1 MKTLKTRTITSIT
14 VGWDSEYQS
23 QGGWTENVQLTFNL
37 TGEHLPHGDWTPI
50 SDQLHVLDDG
60 RNIFLD
66 HVGERITLR
75 SIIDHLAVD
84 YPDLGHITLVTH
96 FGRAELSAVSDG
108 LDWLMAQKDAEG
120 DLQGSALIVQKTV
133 IGQWTYKPPPL
144 LVGGERTIVV
154 DLWDTFLLN
163 APGSLEKLGDL
174 IGLEKLPSL
183 GYRESDTMLSWW
195 NTDPESF
202 TQYACRDAEVTAKY
216 FQAYCTKLT
225 DAGLEPRKTIG
236 SIYEHAASDAI
247 ERDMEGLHYQ
257 KKKAFNGKY
266 YQKRLMPTKQ
276 AEQFA
281 TSYYGG
287 RNESYLHGRFNGDV
301 FDYDLVGAYSG
312 VLGMLPNWSKTGK
325 VFTDAAKLY
334 ESATTDPLANGRVSI
349 TYKFK
354 DDVLHPSLPVHVDN
368 GIVFPQAAQ
377 TEITLQEY
385 MVAYPYLESCSVIA
399 VVFASE
405 GESPLVELS
414 SDLKERRRKAKE
426 SGDILSDSIWK
437 LVLNAGYGKFS
448 QAVTERDSI
457 DLANSTRE
465 RVVRTKIPRSKIT
478 QPMIAAYITGWCRSM
493 IAEYLFYCQ
502 EQGISVSYL
511 ATDGFSTVGDP
522 LPNES
527 MNGVGILSRIIAA
540 RYESPVMELKH
551 QGVDQL
557 VLKTRGTAML
567 DGDNPLVAMTGVQ
580 RRGKTNQDVA
590 KFMLS
595 EWASLEPLKET
606 RYEQSNLPTITDWII
621 NNTPPK
627 STTTY
632 KSYNYDYDLKRRPS
646 NPREVDGRLQFDT
659 VPWKDVYEYTEWR
672 DAYQNFR
679 RGTRKGVGSDRRQIG
694 TKNKI
699 TTLEDLH
706 RFEDYVTTRAAG
718 MTSMAY
724 NVDRTYLRVAANVA
738 HQLGTLGFKKIAE
751 KLNVPAQTV
760 RYWTLKEPMTTYDLQ
775 NPAVERLLESRVSNV
790 NSKGNYTRTIDTLDS
805 VKVFLREILA
815 LWRSNYAAHK
825 AVDAVANGLNAAIAA
840 PYRPFGGSLDSGSHL
855 TPSLVGSREPSG

>member
-1 MKTLKTRTITSIT
+1 MKTRTNTSIT

-23 QGGWTENVQLTFNL
+23 QGGWTEDVQLTFNL

-60 RNIFLD
+60 RDIFLD

-75 SIIDHLAVD
+75 AIIDHLAVD
-84 YPDLGHITLVTH
+84 YPDLDHVTLVTH

-108 LDWLMAQKDAEG
+108 RDWLLAHKDAEG
-120 DLQGSALIVQKTV
+120 DLLGSALTVQKTV
-133 IGQWTYKPPPL
+133 IGRWTYKPPPL
-144 LVGGERTIVV
+144 LVGGERTIDV

-195 NTDPESF
+195 NADPESF
-202 TQYACRDAEVTAKY
+202 TKYACRDSEVTAKY
-216 FQAYCTKLT
+216 FQAYCAVLT

-236 SIYEHAASDAI
+236 SIYEHAAADAI
-247 ERDMEGLHYQ
+247 EKDMDGLHYQ
-257 KKKAFNGKY
+257 KKKVYNGKY
-266 YQKRLMPTKQ
+266 YQKRLVPTKQ
-276 AEQFA
+276 AEQFT

-287 RNESYLHGRFNGDV
+287 RNESYLHGRFNGNV

-325 VFTDAAKLY
+325 VYTDASKLY
-334 ESATTDPLANGRVSI
+334 EDATADPLANGRVNI

-354 DDVLHPSLPVHVDN
+354 DDVLYPSLPVHVDN

-377 TEITLQEY
+377 TEVTLQDY

-399 VVFASE
+399 WVFTSE

-426 SGDILSDSIWK
+426 SGDLLSDSIWK
-437 LVLNAGYGKFS
+437 LVLNAGYGKTS

-478 QPMIAAYITGWCRSM
+478 QPMIAAYVTGWCRSM

-502 EQGISVSYL
+502 EKRISVSYL
-511 ATDGFSTVGDP
+511 ATDGFSTVEDP
-522 LPNES
+522 LPDES
-527 MNGVGILSRIIAA
+527 LNGVGILSRHIAA

-557 VLKTRGTAML
+557 VLKTRGAAML
-567 DGDNPLVAMTGVQ
+567 NGDNPLVAMTGVQ

-590 KFMLS
+590 NFMLS
-595 EWASLEPLKET
+595 EWQSMEPLKDT
-606 RYEQSNLPTITDWII
+606 KYQQSNLPTITDWII
-621 NNTPPK
+621 NNTPPA
-627 STTTY
+627 SP
-632 KSYNYDYDLKRRPS
+632 RRFP
-646 NPREVDGRLQFDT
+646 
-659 VPWKDVYEYTEWR
+659 
-672 DAYQNFR
+672 
-679 RGTRKGVGSDRRQIG
+679 
-694 TKNKI
+694 
-699 TTLEDLH
+699 
-706 RFEDYVTTRAAG
+706 
-718 MTSMAY
+718 
-724 NVDRTYLRVAANVA
+724 
-738 HQLGTLGFKKIAE
+738 
-751 KLNVPAQTV
+751 
-760 RYWTLKEPMTTYDLQ
+760 
-775 NPAVERLLESRVSNV
+775 
-790 NSKGNYTRTIDTLDS
+790 
-805 VKVFLREILA
+805 
-815 LWRSNYAAHK
+815 
-825 AVDAVANGLNAAIAA
+825 
-840 PYRPFGGSLDSGSHL
+840 
-855 TPSLVGSREPSG
+855 

>member
-1 MKTLKTRTITSIT
+1 
-14 VGWDSEYQS
+14 
-23 QGGWTENVQLTFNL
+23 
-37 TGEHLPHGDWTPI
+37 
-50 SDQLHVLDDG
+50 
-60 RNIFLD
+60 
-66 HVGERITLR
+66 
-75 SIIDHLAVD
+75 
-84 YPDLGHITLVTH
+84 
-96 FGRAELSAVSDG
+96 
-108 LDWLMAQKDAEG
+108 
-120 DLQGSALIVQKTV
+120 
-133 IGQWTYKPPPL
+133 
-144 LVGGERTIVV
+144 
-154 DLWDTFLLN
+154 
-163 APGSLEKLGDL
+163 
-174 IGLEKLPSL
+174 
-183 GYRESDTMLSWW
+183 
-195 NTDPESF
+195 
-202 TQYACRDAEVTAKY
+202 
-216 FQAYCTKLT
+216 
-225 DAGLEPRKTIG
+225 
-236 SIYEHAASDAI
+236 
-247 ERDMEGLHYQ
+247 
-257 KKKAFNGKY
+257 
-266 YQKRLMPTKQ
+266 
-276 AEQFA
+276 
-281 TSYYGG
+281 
-287 RNESYLHGRFNGDV
+287 
-301 FDYDLVGAYSG
+301 
-312 VLGMLPNWSKTGK
+312 
-325 VFTDAAKLY
+325 
-334 ESATTDPLANGRVSI
+334 
-349 TYKFK
+349 
-354 DDVLHPSLPVHVDN
+354 
-368 GIVFPQAAQ
+368 
-377 TEITLQEY
+377 
-385 MVAYPYLESCSVIA
+385 
-399 VVFASE
+399 
-405 GESPLVELS
+405 
-414 SDLKERRRKAKE
+414 
-426 SGDILSDSIWK
+426 
-437 LVLNAGYGKFS
+437 
-448 QAVTERDSI
+448 
-457 DLANSTRE
+457 
-465 RVVRTKIPRSKIT
+465 
-478 QPMIAAYITGWCRSM
+478 
-493 IAEYLFYCQ
+493 
-502 EQGISVSYL
+502 VSYL
-511 ATDGFSTVGDP
+511 ATDGFSTVHDP
-522 LPNES
+522 LPDES
-527 MNGVGILSRIIAA
+527 LNGVGILSRYMVA

-557 VLKTRGTAML
+557 VLKPRGTAML